1 MDTIACYIHTK
12 IFVKQ
17 IKITIIPFQLLLI
30 VVINEF
36 GKLVNSSG
44 VTDLASTALATKD
57 RTTNSPTL
65 TTSMV
70 FSRAHSN
77 VDLVSTFYSCE

>member
-17 IKITIIPFQLLLI
+17 IKITIIPLLLI

-44 VTDLASTALATKD
+44 VTDLA
-57 RTTNSPTL
+57 
-65 TTSMV
+65 
-70 FSRAHSN
+70 
-77 VDLVSTFYSCE
+77 CEC